1 MLALLKL
8 IQSIFSTLH
17 SDGTPR
23 QVAWGIALGA
33 AFGIVPLL
41 TLQNGIIFVL
51 LVMLNVS
58 FSAGMLGWALAVP
71 VGFALDPVFDA
82 IGRYLLITRA
92 DLAPFW
98 TKVLNLPLAPY
109 SQVNNTVV
117 LGATLTWLVTLP
129 LLYWGARAGVA
140 KYRSTWGPKLEHSH
154 FMRALKASS
163 LYNVYVFFAG
173 S

>member
-8 IQSIFSTLH
+8 IQSIFKTLH
-17 SDGTPR
+17 SDGTPN

-33 AFGIVPLL
+33 ALGLIPLL
-41 TLQNGIIFVL
+41 TLQNALIFVV
-51 LVMLNVS
+51 LVMVNIS

-71 VGFALDPVFDA
+71 VGFALDPLFDA
-82 IGRYLLITRA
+82 LGRYLLITRA
-92 DLAPFW
+92 DLTPFW
-98 TKVLNLPLAPY
+98 TRVLNLPLAPY
-109 SQVNNTVV
+109 TQVNNTVT
-117 LGATLTWLVTLP
+117 LGATLAWLVTLP

-140 KYRSTWGPKLEHSH
+140 KYRATWGPRIEKSH

-163 LYNVYVFFAG
+163 LYNVYTFFAG

>member
-8 IQSIFSTLH
+8 IQSIFNTLH
-17 SDGTPR
+17 SDGTPN
-23 QVAWGIALGA
+23 QVAWRIALGA
-33 AFGIVPLL
+33 ALGIVPLF
-41 TLQNGIIFVL
+41 TLQNACVFVL

-58 FSAGMLGWALAVP
+58 FSGGMLGWALAVP

-92 DLAPFW
+92 DLTPFW
-98 TKVLNLPLAPY
+98 TRVLNLPLAPY

-117 LGATLTWLVTLP
+117 LGANLTWVVTLP
-129 LLYWGARAGVA
+129 LLYWGARAGIG
-140 KYRSTWGPKLEHSH
+140 KYRATWGPKLERSH

>member
-8 IQSIFSTLH
+8 VQSIFSTLH

-33 AFGIVPLL
+33 ALGIIPLL
-41 TLQNGIIFVL
+41 TLQNAVIFVL

-71 VGFALDPVFDA
+71 VGFALDPLFDT
-82 IGRYLLITRA
+82 IGRYLLITRG
-92 DLAPFW
+92 DLTPFW
-98 TKVLNLPLAPY
+98 TKVINLPLLPY
-109 SQVNNTVV
+109 TQFNNTVT
-117 LGATLTWLVTLP
+117 LGATLVWLVSLP
-129 LLYWGARAGVA
+129 FFYWGARAGVV
-140 KYRSTWGPKLEHSH
+140 KYRATWGPKLERSA
-154 FMRALKASS
+154 FMKALKASS
-163 LYNVYVFFAG
+163 LYNVYAFFAG

>member
-8 IQSIFSTLH
+8 IQSIFKTLH
-17 SDGTPR
+17 SDGTPN

-33 AFGIVPLL
+33 ALGIIPLL
-41 TLQNGIIFVL
+41 TLQNALIFVL

-71 VGFALDPVFDA
+71 VGFALDPLFDA

-92 DLAPFW
+92 DLTPFW
-98 TKVLNLPLAPY
+98 TRVLNLPLAPY
-109 SQVNNTVV
+109 SGVNNTVT
-117 LGATLTWLVTLP
+117 LGATIVWLVSLP

-140 KYRSTWGPKLEHSH
+140 KYRATWGPKIEQSH

-163 LYNVYVFFAG
+163 LYNVYAFFAG

>member
-8 IQSIFSTLH
+8 IQSIFKTLH
-17 SDGTPR
+17 SDGTPN

-33 AFGIVPLL
+33 ALGLIPLL

-58 FSAGMLGWALAVP
+58 FSGGMLGWALAVP
-71 VGFALDPVFDA
+71 VGFALDPLFDA
-82 IGRYLLITRA
+82 IGRYLLITRG
-92 DLAPFW
+92 DLTPFW

-117 LGATLTWLVTLP
+117 LGATLTWLVLLP
-129 LLYWGARAGVA
+129 LLYLGARVGVA
-140 KYRSTWGPKLEHSH
+140 KYRASWGPKFEQSH

-163 LYNVYVFFAG
+163 LYNVYAFFAG